1 MFGRKARIER
11 MVKME
16 ARIKQLEHIICP
28 GEQHEYC
35 KASEEMH
42 IIDAQGSTTFTRRY
56 VCKRCGKEI
65 TREGYT

>member
-11 MVKME
+11 MVRME
-16 ARIKQLEHIICP
+16 ERIKQLENIICP

-35 KASEEMH
+35 LAGQTMH
-42 IIDAQGSTTFTRRY
+42 IIDSYGTATYTRRY

-65 TREGYT
+65 TREEY